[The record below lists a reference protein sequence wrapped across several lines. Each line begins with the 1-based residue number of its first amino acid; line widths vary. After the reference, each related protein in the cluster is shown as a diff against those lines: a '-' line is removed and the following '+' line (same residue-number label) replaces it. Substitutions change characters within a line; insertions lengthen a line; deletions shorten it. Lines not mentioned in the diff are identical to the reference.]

1 MPLSQPPPFPLLHRS
16 SGLKLGRG
24 VLGGTGE
31 ITLRELGKGILGG
44 LAGVSRAR
52 REPCR
57 GSGGG
62 CTEIPRCL
70 SFVWAPEA
78 GVAAEPQ

>member
-1 MPLSQPPPFPLLHRS
+1 MPFSQPPPFPLLHRS
-16 SGLKLGRG
+16 SGLKLGGG

-44 LAGVSRAR
+44 LAGVSRAC